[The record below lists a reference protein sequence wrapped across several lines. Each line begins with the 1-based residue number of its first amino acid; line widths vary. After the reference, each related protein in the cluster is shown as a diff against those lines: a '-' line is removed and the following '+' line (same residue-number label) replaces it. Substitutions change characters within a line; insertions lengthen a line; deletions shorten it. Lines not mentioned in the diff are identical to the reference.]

1 MRMKIFLA
9 ALLLFS
15 TSFTIA
21 ADKGSFDITKRSLAP
36 TSDENVRFQP
46 VYQNEGWKASET
58 AVIVCDMWDLH
69 HCLNATR
76 RGAEVAPRMNQ
87 FLKTARKN
95 GSLIIHAPSS
105 CMKPYENHPGR
116 KRAQGAPMAPNLP
129 KQIAEWCYS
138 IPEEEQGV
146 YPIDQ
151 TDGGEDDDP
160 AEHAAWA
167 KELAAKGLNPRAP
180 WTRQTDLL
188 DIHKNDVISDNG
200 VEIWNVMEAEGIKN
214 VILVGVHTN
223 MCVLGRPFGLRRL
236 ASNGKNVVLCRD
248 LTDTMYNPKMKPYV
262 SHFTGTDLIIE
273 HIEKWVCPTIT
284 SNQLLGDE
292 PFQFKKD
299 TRPHVVI
306 LVAEREYATN
316 ETLPKFALEHLGK
329 EYKVTIL
336 HCDEEGQG
344 TRDDIPGTAHA
355 LKDADVLL
363 VSVRRRALQAKDFKA
378 VEEHIKAGKP
388 IVGIRTA
395 NHAFSLRGTEPP
407 EGHMVWEGFDAQVW
421 GGSYTGHHGAGK
433 AVTIKKLADHPILE
447 GVDVD
452 GFDGTGSLYIVNPI
466 ADSTHAILT
475 GTIDG
480 EPTEPIAWTNKTKF
494 GGKAFYTSL
503 GHVGEFEQAQ
513 MNILLKN
520 AIDWAASE

>member
-1 MRMKIFLA
+1 MRMKRLLA
-9 ALLLFS
+9 AFLVFS
-15 TSFTIA
+15 TSLTFA
-21 ADKGSFDITKRSLAP
+21 AEKGSFDITKRALAP
-36 TSDENVRFQP
+36 TSEENVRFQP
-46 VYQNEGWKASET
+46 VYTNEDWKASET

-76 RGAEVAPRMNQ
+76 RGAELAPRMNQ
-87 FLKTARKN
+87 LLKNARKN

-105 CMKPYENHPGR
+105 CMKPYEKHPGR
-116 KRAQGAPMAPNLP
+116 KRAQSAPKAANLP
-129 KQIAEWCYS
+129 AAIAEWCYM
-138 IPEEEQGV
+138 IPTEEQGD

-160 AEHAAWA
+160 AEHEAWA

-180 WTRQTDLL
+180 WTKQTELL
-188 DIHKNDVISDNG
+188 DIHKNDVISDSG

-236 ASNGKNVVLCRD
+236 AANGKNVVLCRD
-248 LTDTMYNPKMKPYV
+248 LTDTMYNPAMKPYV

-284 SNQLLGDE
+284 SDQLLGGE
-292 PFQFKKD
+292 SFQFKNDK
-299 TRPHVVI
+299 RPHVVV
-306 LVAEREYATN
+306 LVAEREYVTN

-329 EYKVTIL
+329 DYKVTIL
-336 HCDEEGQG
+336 HCDEEGKG
-344 TRDDIPGTAHA
+344 ERNDIPGTATA
-355 LKDADVLL
+355 VADADLLL
-363 VSVRRRALQAKDFKA
+363 VSVRRRALKEEDFQAVQDY
-378 VEEHIKAGKP
+378 IQAGKP
-388 IVGIRTA
+388 VVGIRTA
-395 NHAFSLRGTEPP
+395 NHAFSLRGAETP
-407 EGHMVWEGFDAQVW
+407 EGHSVWDAFDAEIW

-433 AVTIKKLADHPILE
+433 DVAIKQVADHPILK
-447 GVDVD
+447 GVDVES
-452 GFDGTGSLYIVNPI
+452 FKGTGSLYIVNPI
-466 ADSTHAILT
+466 ADSTTAILS

-503 GHVGEFEQAQ
+503 GHVGEFEQPQ
-513 MNILLKN
+513 MSILLKN
-520 AIDWAASE
+520 AIDWAVSK

>member
-1 MRMKIFLA
+1 MRMKILLA
-9 ALLLFS
+9 ALVLFS
-15 TSFTIA
+15 TSFTMA

-69 HCLNATR
+69 LCLNATL

-160 AEHAAWA
+160 VEHAAWA

-407 EGHMVWEGFDAQVW
+407 DGHLVWEGFDAEVW

-433 AVTIKKLADHPILE
+433 ALTIKKLADHPILE

>member
-1 MRMKIFLA
+1 M
-9 ALLLFS
+9 
-15 TSFTIA
+15 A
-21 ADKGSFDITKRSLAP
+21 ADKGSFDITKRSLMP
-36 TSDENVRFQP
+36 TSEENVRFQP
-46 VYQNEGWKASET
+46 VYQKEAWNASET

-160 AEHAAWA
+160 VEHEAWA

-180 WTRQTDLL
+180 WTRQTELL

-262 SHFTGTDLIIE
+262 SHFTGTDLII
-273 HIEKWVCPTIT
+273 
-284 SNQLLGDE
+284 
-292 PFQFKKD
+292 
-299 TRPHVVI
+299 
-306 LVAEREYATN
+306 
-316 ETLPKFALEHLGK
+316 
-329 EYKVTIL
+329 
-336 HCDEEGQG
+336 
-344 TRDDIPGTAHA
+344 
-355 LKDADVLL
+355 
-363 VSVRRRALQAKDFKA
+363 
-378 VEEHIKAGKP
+378 
-388 IVGIRTA
+388 
-395 NHAFSLRGTEPP
+395 
-407 EGHMVWEGFDAQVW
+407 
-421 GGSYTGHHGAGK
+421 
-433 AVTIKKLADHPILE
+433 
-447 GVDVD
+447 
-452 GFDGTGSLYIVNPI
+452 
-466 ADSTHAILT
+466 
-475 GTIDG
+475 
-480 EPTEPIAWTNKTKF
+480 
-494 GGKAFYTSL
+494 
-503 GHVGEFEQAQ
+503 
-513 MNILLKN
+513 
-520 AIDWAASE
+520 

>member
-1 MRMKIFLA
+1 
-9 ALLLFS
+9 
-15 TSFTIA
+15 
-21 ADKGSFDITKRSLAP
+21 
-36 TSDENVRFQP
+36 
-46 VYQNEGWKASET
+46 
-58 AVIVCDMWDLH
+58 
-69 HCLNATR
+69 
-76 RGAEVAPRMNQ
+76 
-87 FLKTARKN
+87 
-95 GSLIIHAPSS
+95 
-105 CMKPYENHPGR
+105 
-116 KRAQGAPMAPNLP
+116 
-129 KQIAEWCYS
+129 
-138 IPEEEQGV
+138 
-146 YPIDQ
+146 
-151 TDGGEDDDP
+151 
-160 AEHAAWA
+160 
-167 KELAAKGLNPRAP
+167 
-180 WTRQTDLL
+180 
-188 DIHKNDVISDNG
+188 
-200 VEIWNVMEAEGIKN
+200 
-214 VILVGVHTN
+214 
-223 MCVLGRPFGLRRL
+223 
-236 ASNGKNVVLCRD
+236 
-248 LTDTMYNPKMKPYV
+248 MKPYV

-344 TRDDIPGTAHA
+344 TRDDIPGTAQA
-355 LKDADVLL
+355 LKDADILL

-407 EGHMVWEGFDAQVW
+407 DGHLVWEGFDAEVW

-433 AVTIKKLADHPILE
+433 ALTIKKLADHPILE

>member
-1 MRMKIFLA
+1 MFA

-15 TSFTIA
+15 TSFTMA
-21 ADKGSFDITKRSLAP
+21 ADKGSFDITKRSLMP

-46 VYQNEGWKASET
+46 VYQKEAWNASET

-105 CMKPYENHPGR
+105 CMKPYEDHPGR
-116 KRAQGAPMAPNLP
+116 KRAQAAPMASNLP

-138 IPEEEQGV
+138 IPEEEQGA

-160 AEHAAWA
+160 AEHEAWA

-188 DIHKNDVISDNG
+188 DIHKNDVISDSG

-273 HIEKWVCPTIT
+273 HIEKWVCPTMT

-292 PFQFKKD
+292 PFQFKND
-299 TRPHVVI
+299 TRPHVVMLI
-306 LVAEREYATN
+306 AEREYVTN

-344 TRDDIPGTAHA
+344 KRDDIPGTAQA

-388 IVGIRTA
+388 VVGIRTA
-395 NHAFSLRGTEPP
+395 NHAFSLRGVEAP
-407 EGHMVWEGFDAQVW
+407 EGHMVWEGFDAEVW

-452 GFDGTGSLYIVNPI
+452 SFDGTGSLYIVNPI

-503 GHVGEFEQAQ
+503 GHVGEFEQIQ

-520 AIDWAASE
+520 AIDWAVSE